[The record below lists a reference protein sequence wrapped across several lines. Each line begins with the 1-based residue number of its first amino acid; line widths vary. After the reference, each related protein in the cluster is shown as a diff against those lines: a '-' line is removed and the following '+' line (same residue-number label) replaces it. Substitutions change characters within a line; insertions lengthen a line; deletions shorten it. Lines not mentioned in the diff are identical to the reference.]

1 MENRMKSTP
10 RRLVGAVAA
19 AFALLQPGPPLAQS
33 PTLSTTIA
41 DYARAH
47 QFNGTVLVEENG
59 TILYQQSFG
68 IADRAFLVPVQNDTL
83 FKIASITKAF
93 TSVLVLRLFE
103 EGKIDLEQPIVKYL
117 PAYSGEAGTVSTI
130 HELLNHTSG
139 MQNIDAGLTSYDDA
153 VKRGME
159 HYQLPFT
166 TEQMMNRFCSGKLVH
181 EPGKAFD
188 YNNCDYILLGKIV
201 ERIEGKRF
209 DDVLAERILRP
220 LGMAST
226 GLLYQAQ
233 VVRDL
238 APTYFT
244 ADKGQTF
251 VNDLPV
257 YVENWFAAGAMYSK
271 ASDLLSF
278 ANALYGFKLLKPATL
293 DLMLTPGL
301 DDYGFGMWIGFPEVG
316 GRKYRVVNRPGAVMG
331 ANGSL
336 RHFNG
341 IGFNDVV
348 NVVILSNTN
357 ATNLDDFS
365 YMIGRTLLV
374 LAK

>member
-1 MENRMKSTP
+1 MKSSP
-10 RRLVGAVAA
+10 RRVACAVAAAFA
-19 AFALLQPGPPLAQS
+19 AFALLQPGRPLAQS

-41 DYARAH
+41 DYARVH

-59 TILYQQSFG
+59 KILYQQSFG
-68 IADRAFLVPVQNDTL
+68 VADRAFLVPVQNDTR

-103 EGKIDLEQPIVKYL
+103 EGKIDLEQPISKYL
-117 PAYSGEAGTVSTI
+117 PAYLGEAGTVGTI
-130 HELLNHTSG
+130 RQLLNHTSG
-139 MQNIDAGLTSYDDA
+139 MQNLDAGLTSYDD
-153 VKRGME
+153 VIKRGVE
-159 HYQLPFT
+159 HYQMPFT
-166 TEQMMNRFCSGKLVH
+166 TEQMMNGFCSSKLVH
-181 EPGKAFD
+181 EPGKVFD
-188 YNNCDYILLGKIV
+188 YNNCEYILLGKIV

-220 LGMAST
+220 LGMTST

-233 VVRDL
+233 VIRDL

-251 VNDLPV
+251 VNDMPV
-257 YVENWFAAGAMYSK
+257 YFENWFAAGSMYSTV
-271 ASDLLSF
+271 SDLLLF
-278 ANALYGFKLLKPATL
+278 ANALYGFKLLKPAAL

-301 DDYGFGMWIGFPEVG
+301 DEYGFGLWIGFPELG

-341 IGFNDVV
+341 IGFDDVV

-357 ATNLDDFS
+357 ATSLDDFS

-374 LAK
+374 RAK